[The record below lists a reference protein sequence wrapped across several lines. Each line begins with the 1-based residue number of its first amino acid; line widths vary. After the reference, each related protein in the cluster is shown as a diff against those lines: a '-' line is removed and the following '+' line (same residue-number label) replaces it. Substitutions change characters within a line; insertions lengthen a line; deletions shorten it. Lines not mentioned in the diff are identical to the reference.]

1 MTTLLHE
8 QDHERL
14 QLAWTQLEQAAEDS
28 ARRSR
33 ERRAAGHGVRARVA
47 RLVARLRQPRS
58 AMR

>member
-1 MTTLLHE
+1 MTTLLQE

-14 QLAWTQLEQAAEDS
+14 QLAWTRLEQAAEDS

-33 ERRAAGHGVRARVA
+33 ARRAAGHGARARLA
-47 RLVARLRQPRS
+47 RLVSRLRQPRS